1 MLGQRDLRAK
11 ASMQCLSGLVNEPY
25 FVLFS
30 SVGFNFKVLTL
41 GRLGLASH
49 LERTRRRFFSRSMY
63 AEPATYHLH
72 AGDRHAYAYVLSAP
86 RPALQRETGES
97 LAVGL
102 SSPPLG
108 TED

>member
-1 MLGQRDLRAK
+1 MMLGQRDLRAK

-49 LERTRRRFFSRSMY
+49 LRI
-63 AEPATYHLH
+63 
-72 AGDRHAYAYVLSAP
+72 GDGLGIGRP
-86 RPALQRETGES
+86 R
-97 LAVGL
+97 
-102 SSPPLG
+102 LG
-108 TED
+108 KNLT

>member
-1 MLGQRDLRAK
+1 MMLGQRDLRAK

-49 LERTRRRFFSRSMY
+49 LVRASLFFGRSCSGY
-63 AEPATYHLH
+63 LCPNPKYCW
-72 AGDRHAYAYVLSAP
+72 GV
-86 RPALQRETGES
+86 
-97 LAVGL
+97 L
-102 SSPPLG
+102 SSPTRLDIG
-108 TED
+108 ARHTGGYDGESSMEK